1 MNEHENE
8 QAPEKATPVNAD
20 VAINEAN
27 NDSIDSEGAVAPLG
41 SPPLAKIFYGV
52 LAVIATA
59 MLWVGAGGVK
69 QQACIAQATAKYPDS
84 QGQYGKL
91 NSDLRK
97 KAAINCSAT
106 PF

>member
-8 QAPEKATPVNAD
+8 QAPEKATSVNAD

-27 NDSIDSEGAVAPLG
+27 NDVVDSEGVVAPLG
-41 SPPLAKIFYGV
+41 RPPLAKIFYGV
-52 LAVIATA
+52 LAVVATA